1 MVVVRKKEWVG
12 FISVKDRIGIKSE
25 EMLREEQK
33 EVNKEGSGKEVIFTS
48 I

>member
-1 MVVVRKKEWVG
+1 MDG
-12 FISVKDRIGIKSE
+12 FYFGKRIGIKSE

-33 EVNKEGSGKEVIFTS
+33 EVNKEGSGKEVTFTS